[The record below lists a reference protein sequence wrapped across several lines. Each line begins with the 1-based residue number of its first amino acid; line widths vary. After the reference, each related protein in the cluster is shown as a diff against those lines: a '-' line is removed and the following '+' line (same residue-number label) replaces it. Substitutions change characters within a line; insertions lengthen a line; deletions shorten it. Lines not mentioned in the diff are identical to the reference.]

1 MSRLP
6 FVLSFLV
13 SASTFA
19 APASVDFN
27 RDVQPILSEN
37 CYQCHGPDKANRK
50 GDLRLDV
57 EKDAKAKHDDVTPVI
72 PKHSADS
79 DVIRRILTK
88 DADDLMPP
96 PKSHKKLTTAQIDVL
111 KRWIDEGAVW
121 GVHWAFLPV
130 KKPAVPPVQGA
141 GQNPIDGFVRA
152 RLEKEKLPPA
162 PEADRETLIRRVT
175 LDLIGLPPTPQEVDA
190 YLKDSSPQA
199 YEHVVDRL
207 LDSPRYGER
216 WAWDWLDAAR
226 YSDTNGYQGDPERTM
241 WPWRDWVVKAFNDNM
256 PFDQFTVWQMAGD
269 LLPNTSTEQKL
280 ATGFNRN
287 HMMNGEGGRIAEE
300 SRVENVMDR
309 VETTSTLWLGLT
321 MGCSKCHDHKFDPMT
336 MRDYYALYDFFNQT
350 SETGAGRGGQSPPN
364 MDLSTPQERDRSKE
378 AQAKVEKIG
387 KEVEA
392 FELKKFPR
400 PEGKSL
406 KESDAEKLPGNLP
419 KYIAET
425 EPAKRGVDA
434 LLEAEN
440 YFKDKDEA
448 YTKVLQRLM
457 KAVRQRDG
465 AAKAVTRVMIMDT
478 VPQRRDTFMLVKG
491 AYDKPTETKVTAN
504 VPGMLPALKLATTP
518 GPAPAIPTR
527 LELARWLVAREN
539 PLTSRVTV
547 NRYWQAFFG
556 IGIVKTTEDFGV
568 QGEKPSHPELLDWL
582 AAEFMDSG
590 WNVKA
595 LHRLIVTSATYRQSS
610 KVTPQLFER
619 DPENRLLSRGA
630 RFRMPSWMIR
640 DVALAASGLMEDQ
653 RGGPSVKPY
662 QPEGIWEEAT
672 FGKIKYTQDHGPA
685 LYRRSLYT
693 FWRRIVGPTM
703 FFDNAS
709 RQYCAVRTLRT
720 NTPLHALTTLND
732 VQYVEAARAMAQRV
746 MLADSDD
753 KARLDDAFRLA
764 LARHPKAQESSILLQ
779 RLEYLKTQFHE
790 DKDSAAKLLTVG
802 ESKRDEKLPAPDH
815 AAWTALCELILNL
828 DEAITKE

>member
-1 MSRLP
+1 MRRFLSALL
-6 FVLSFLV
+6 LSF
-13 SASTFA
+13 SSTTMAFA
-19 APASVDFN
+19 AGTVDFA
-27 RDVQPILSEN
+27 RDVEPILSEN

-57 EKDAKAKHDDVTPVI
+57 EKEAKSKHDDVTPII

-79 DVIRRILTK
+79 DIIRRIVTK
-88 DADDLMPP
+88 EADDLMPP
-96 PKSHKKLTTAQIDVL
+96 PKSHKKLTAAQIGTL
-111 KRWIDEGAVW
+111 QRWIDEGAVW
-121 GVHWAFLPV
+121 GVHWAFVPV
-130 KKPAVPPVQGA
+130 KRPEVPQLATPGA
-141 GQNPIDGFVRA
+141 KVHNPIDAFIQA
-152 RLEKEKLPPA
+152 RLEKERLKPS
-162 PEADRETLIRRVT
+162 PEADKETLIRRVT
-175 LDLIGLPPTPQEVDA
+175 LDLVGLPPTPQDVDA
-190 YLKDSSPQA
+190 FLQDHSPQA

-216 WAWDWLDAAR
+216 WAWEWLDAAR

-241 WPWRDWVVKAFNDNM
+241 WPWRDWVVKALNENM

-269 LLPNTSTEQKL
+269 LLPSATPEQKL

-309 VETTSTLWLGLT
+309 VETTSTVWLALT
-321 MGCSKCHDHKFDPMT
+321 MGCSKCHDHKFDPVT

-350 SETGAGRGGQSPPN
+350 SETGAGRGGQAPPN
-364 MDLSTPQERDRSKE
+364 MDLSTPGERDRSKA
-378 AQAKVEKIG
+378 AQEKVEKVA

-400 PEGKSL
+400 AEGKSL

-419 KYIAET
+419 RYIAET

-434 LLEAEN
+434 LLEAVN
-440 YFKDKDEA
+440 YFKEKDAEYA
-448 YTKVLQRLM
+448 QVLQRLL
-457 KAVRQRDG
+457 KTVRSRDG
-465 AAKAVTRVMIMDT
+465 ASKGVTRVMIMDT
-478 VPQRRDTFMLVKG
+478 LPQRRDTFMLVKG
-491 AYDKPTETKVTAN
+491 AYDKPTDQKVTAN
-504 VPGMLPALKLATTP
+504 VPAVLPPL
-518 GPAPAIPTR
+518 PAPAVVPTR
-527 LELARWLVAREN
+527 LDLARWLVAREN

-547 NRYWQAFFG
+547 NRYWQSFFG
-556 IGIVKTTEDFGV
+556 TGLVKTTEDFGV

-595 LHRLIVTSATYRQSS
+595 LHRLIVMSAAYRQSS
-610 KVTPQLFER
+610 KVTPALYER

-640 DVALAASGLMEDQ
+640 DTALFSSGLMEGQ
-653 RGGPSVKPY
+653 TGGPSVKPY

-672 FGKIKYTQDHGPA
+672 FGKISYQQDHGPA

-732 VQYVEAARAMAQRV
+732 VQYVEAARALAQRV
-746 MLADSDD
+746 LLANSDD
-753 KARLDDAFRLA
+753 KARLDHAFRLV
-764 LARHPKAQESSILLQ
+764 LARHPKSEESAVLLQ
-779 RLEYLKTQFHE
+779 RLDYLKLQFDD
-790 DKDSAAKLLTVG
+790 DKSAATKLLAMG
-802 ESKRDEKLPAPDH
+802 ESKRDEKLSATEH
-815 AAWTALCELILNL
+815 ASWTALCELLLNL